1 MTHKFSMV
9 FFSFVRFHIALF
21 FFFFTNYKFIATLH
35 LFLLSVIPLYGLT
48 IIISGM
54 EYGVVMAGYQ
64 QCNEGSWE
72 VQRSSYFS

>member
-9 FFSFVRFHIALF
+9 FFFFCALPHSIV